1 MPEKIIQQGAEAKI
15 ILKDNRVI
23 KRRIKKSYRILEI
36 DEKIRKLRT
45 RSEGKMLERASKVI
59 LIPNVMKVDE
69 KNKEILM
76 QYINGKKLSDNLDN
90 FNEKKQEEICEK
102 IGENTAKIH
111 DENLIHGDLT
121 TSNMIYVEKTARNNK
136 LKSSKS
142 KKEVITDNKVDS
154 IIVNNKLMSKA
165 NSKLGVVA
173 GNITDLDKD
182 NFEVYFIDFG
192 LGFHSLKIEDKAV
205 DLHLLK
211 EALEAKHFKNWEKLF
226 KAVCKGYSIS
236 KDNKKVLEQLKK
248 VESRG
253 RYKEKY

>member
-76 QYINGKKLSDNLDN
+76 EYINGKKLSDNLDN

-121 TSNMIYVEKTARNNK
+121 TSNMIYVEKTAR
-136 LKSSKS
+136 
-142 KKEVITDNKVDS
+142 
-154 IIVNNKLMSKA
+154 

>member
-76 QYINGKKLSDNLDN
+76 EYINGKKLSDNLDN

-182 NFEVYFIDFG
+182 NQFVLFFEQDDRNV
-192 LGFHSLKIEDKAV
+192 A
-205 DLHLLK
+205 K
-211 EALEAKHFKNWEKLF
+211 EFKNQNSKIKIKILKF
-226 KAVCKGYSIS
+226 LNFSI
-236 KDNKKVLEQLKK
+236 L
-248 VESRG
+248 
-253 RYKEKY
+253 YY

>member
-76 QYINGKKLSDNLDN
+76 EYINGKKLSDNLDN

-121 TSNMIYVEKTARNNK
+121 TSNMIYVDNKTDDKIN
-136 LKSSKS
+136 SKT
-142 KKEVITDNKVDS
+142 KKEVITDNKADS
-154 IIVNNKLMSKA
+154 ITV
-165 NSKLGVVA
+165 NSKLGAVV
-173 GNITDLDKD
+173 GGVVK
-182 NFEVYFIDFG
+182 ID
-192 LGFHSLKIEDKAV
+192 
-205 DLHLLK
+205 
-211 EALEAKHFKNWEKLF
+211 
-226 KAVCKGYSIS
+226 
-236 KDNKKVLEQLKK
+236 
-248 VESRG
+248 
-253 RYKEKY
+253 